1 MTNHM
6 CLPFWRFG
14 KDFGC
19 KGFGFEVV
27 AFRSFIGF
35 TERRAGGSAST
46 VGGLGED
53 LNLEP
58 CRCSRTW

>member
-35 TERRAGGSAST
+35 TVRDSSSLSGGREARPALLEAWERT
-46 VGGLGED
+46 
-53 LNLEP
+53 
-58 CRCSRTW
+58 